1 MSYGPLLFLG
11 ILFTL
16 ASSWVGL
23 VLAPKQQL
31 GGLVPN
37 VSTNALGAVV
47 LYPQARKGEAFD
59 LEQRLLFRF
68 QSAQILDRCAELISR
83 LFYSCGAQGTYR
95 SSPLVRTFV
104 DIHTGR
110 THIANNP
117 FKVARN
123 FGGVLLGN
131 TNTDSFI

>member
-1 MSYGPLLFLG
+1 M
-11 ILFTL
+11 
-16 ASSWVGL
+16 
-23 VLAPKQQL
+23 
-31 GGLVPN
+31 
-37 VSTNALGAVV
+37 
-47 LYPQARKGEAFD
+47 
-59 LEQRLLFRF
+59 FRF
-68 QSAQILDRCAELISR
+68 QSGQILDRCAELISR

-123 FGGVLLGN
+123 YGGFMLGN
-131 TNTDSFI
+131 PNTDTFI